1 MKNKPSKI
9 KHIEFRLEQIEMAL
23 MNLMFVVAN
32 QEKELPKFKKN
43 IAKAKE
49 MANTSDAL
57 SSLLINDDK
66 AEA

>member
-9 KHIEFRLEQIEMAL
+9 KHIEFRLEQLEMAL

-32 QEKELPKFKKN
+32 QEEELPNFTKGMKRAEKV
-43 IAKAKE
+43 AKDDGE
-49 MANTSDAL
+49 LL
-57 SSLLINDDK
+57 SLIIRDEG